1 MQWAIKLMFLTFIG
15 PAIIILSQVIRIIGD
30 FLSVFTLVTF
40 STRSFHSIID
50 TFDEITMKILFDIS
64 RDQLD
69 GLQNLQTATNV
80 LFHDIPKMVIF
91 LLIYIELIYVP
102 ELEGK

>member
-1 MQWAIKLMFLTFIG
+1 MFLTLIG
-15 PAIIILSQVIRIIGD
+15 PAIILLSQVIRIIGD
-30 FLSVFTLVTF
+30 FLSVFSLVTF
-40 STRSFHSIID
+40 STRIFHSIID

-91 LLIYIELIYVP
+91 CLIYIELIYVP